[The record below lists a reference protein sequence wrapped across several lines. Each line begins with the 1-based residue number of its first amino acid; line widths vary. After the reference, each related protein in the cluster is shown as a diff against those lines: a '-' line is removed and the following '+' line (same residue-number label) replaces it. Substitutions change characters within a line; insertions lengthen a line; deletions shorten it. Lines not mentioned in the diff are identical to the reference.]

1 MDSAPPMVISAA
13 TSDPK
18 RRRGNNVGISMEEDI
33 PMPGPSGTAHVGVPI
48 TQPTNHT
55 GVSSV
60 PLTALPGL
68 PNAQELVKKR
78 RKPRKPVRKLPVTL
92 RRYNIWERLNSID
105 AGLTMGDWI
114 YLDQEARRDLVDG
127 ARTMSAK
134 SKKVVLNGKFKTITV
149 EPGSKGKKRS
159 NAQIVNAVE
168 QWNDGIES
176 GYDSSE
182 WEDESDDSSVFS
194 TEGSATTDT
203 EITNA
208 SLIKYPYN
216 LQKMRSSSPLKGPVS
231 VNGVVFDCT
240 FDSGA
245 SISVMNEGLAQKLGL
260 TYNGDRMH
268 IVGFDALKREACDIA
283 VNVPFM
289 VAGHLRPEHI
299 CIHKDRTP
307 GEADYC
313 LLGTTW
319 FRAYGVSL
327 DLHDHTISF
336 PVNIARDANGELMF
350 DPSLPRAELQVYS
363 THESD
368 NSVASLLVEPSVVG
382 TSRVLAVRV
391 ALADTDS
398 PGGDLLNYYIDDV
411 YSATDDGVS
420 TKDNPALD
428 LEAVPDYLKDLITEY
443 AASFV
448 EISGLGRT
456 DMAEHEIPT
465 LPGKTPIKSKP
476 FRLSWEEQD
485 SMAREIEE
493 MMKLNLIRPSKGV
506 WSSPCFFVRKKD
518 GSLRLVIDYRRLN
531 KITIKDN
538 FPLPIIDSLL
548 DSLGGAKIFTT
559 LDAASGYHQIPMHK
573 DSMAK
578 TGFITPQGTFEF
590 QVMPFGLT
598 SAPATYQRTMTNLL
612 GEYIGKFVFVFIDD
626 IIVFS
631 TSAQEHAT
639 HLKLVLDRCNQANLR
654 LKYKKCTFG
663 ATEVEYLGHTI
674 SASGITPNLHNSDKV
689 LNFPVPR
696 NADDVRS
703 FLGTAGYYRRFIE
716 GYANKSLA
724 LTSLLRKNQRFTWGP
739 DQELAFKTL
748 KEDLTKAPVLAYPDR
763 CMVMILTTDA
773 SKVGLGA
780 VLSQSPTGSEDGE
793 RVVSYNSRTLRG
805 AELNY
810 ATVHLE
816 ALAVIWGI
824 SKYKHFLRGRKFML
838 RTDNAALTYILA
850 PSKPSPKLSRWA
862 AALLE
867 YDYDII
873 HQPGKQNPADSL
885 SRLLVANEAN

>member
-1 MDSAPPMVISAA
+1 
-13 TSDPK
+13 
-18 RRRGNNVGISMEEDI
+18 
-33 PMPGPSGTAHVGVPI
+33 
-48 TQPTNHT
+48 
-55 GVSSV
+55 
-60 PLTALPGL
+60 
-68 PNAQELVKKR
+68 
-78 RKPRKPVRKLPVTL
+78 
-92 RRYNIWERLNSID
+92 
-105 AGLTMGDWI
+105 
-114 YLDQEARRDLVDG
+114 
-127 ARTMSAK
+127 
-134 SKKVVLNGKFKTITV
+134 
-149 EPGSKGKKRS
+149 
-159 NAQIVNAVE
+159 
-168 QWNDGIES
+168 
-176 GYDSSE
+176 
-182 WEDESDDSSVFS
+182 
-194 TEGSATTDT
+194 
-203 EITNA
+203 
-208 SLIKYPYN
+208 
-216 LQKMRSSSPLKGPVS
+216 
-231 VNGVVFDCT
+231 
-240 FDSGA
+240 
-245 SISVMNEGLAQKLGL
+245 
-260 TYNGDRMH
+260 
-268 IVGFDALKREACDIA
+268 
-283 VNVPFM
+283 
-289 VAGHLRPEHI
+289 
-299 CIHKDRTP
+299 
-307 GEADYC
+307 
-313 LLGTTW
+313 
-319 FRAYGVSL
+319 
-327 DLHDHTISF
+327 
-336 PVNIARDANGELMF
+336 MF

-420 TKDNPALD
+420 TKDNPVLD

-465 LPGKTPIKSKP
+465 LPGTTPIKSKP

-506 WSSPCFFVRKKD
+506 
-518 GSLRLVIDYRRLN
+518 
-531 KITIKDN
+531 
-538 FPLPIIDSLL
+538 LL

-850 PSKPSPKLSRWA
+850 PSKPSPKL
-862 AALLE
+862 
-867 YDYDII
+867 II
-873 HQPGKQNPADSL
+873 KTPGC
-885 SRLLVANEAN
+885 